1 VATNGRSPK
10 GGDHL
15 LVSLREGTE
24 RKHSVAEVRRSADDL
39 RSLVDAVS
47 DEALVTVDPGGNII
61 SWNIGAQRMY
71 GYSATEI
78 VGHDY
83 SILSPRE
90 WLDGTAPSKRISL
103 RGGKRR
109 HHKETWQVRRDGKRF
124 WADVSIAA
132 MTDSDGELRGFS
144 AVTRDLTEQEE
155 HRRRKLELEV
165 VRALEQCFEIDA
177 AADKL
182 LEVTTACLG
191 ATFGEIFI
199 SHQPDGC
206 AESNSRYAFPRTTLE
221 ALQEAGD
228 CHAITS
234 WDGLAQHVRASG
246 ALVAVPD
253 LVELGN
259 PAEAAAA
266 AAMGLR
272 SAIACP
278 IAAASGTAGVLAYF
292 FETFPG
298 IDGGTPERI
307 TEIGSQ
313 MGQFVTRTRAQDALK
328 EEVVRMAEL
337 ASTDR
342 LTGLKNRREF
352 DRMMGSIPR
361 QPYAI
366 LAIDVDHLKR
376 VNDEFGHDAG
386 DVVLCT
392 VGTTLALMLRGWDV
406 VARVGGDE
414 FAAILLDVDAAEAA
428 TAAQRLRAAMHLVP
442 GPDDRANISVGW
454 ASAPAGADPLAV
466 WKMADDCLYTAKR
479 GGRDR
484 VIGRH
489 IEDGEQAPSAGPS
502 ATELITELVAG
513 LPLHAVYQP
522 IVDLDDGHVIG
533 YEALARPQ
541 GFGPSD
547 SVEALFEA
555 AHKSRQIKDLDW
567 LCRRAA
573 LSQAASLPDNVL
585 LFLNVSVAAL
595 LDPLHDVDQMLLLL
609 ESTGRSP
616 EHLVLEI
623 GEHEHVRDLS
633 RLQSV
638 LASYRQVGIRFA
650 IDDMGKGFATMELL
664 AAGRAEYIKIAR
676 SLTITAASEESRAAI
691 EAMLEFARSS
701 GGLVIAE
708 GVENEFV
715 SDQVRLLGIQLGQ
728 GFSLGKPSVAADIAD
743 TVAAWN
749 ARAALR
755 PLRPRIGRSHIRT
768 ASTASAHHGSNGAA
782 PHDTAPHDF
791 ERAI

>member
-1 VATNGRSPK
+1 VRA
-10 GGDHL
+10 
-15 LVSLREGTE
+15 GTE
-24 RKHSVAEVRRSADDL
+24 PKQSEADVRRSEECL
-39 RSLVDAVS
+39 RALVDAVS
-47 DEALVTVDPGGNII
+47 DEALVTVDPGGNIA
-61 SWNIGAQRMY
+61 SWNIGAQRIY
-71 GYSATEI
+71 GYRTADI
-78 VGHDY
+78 VGRDY
-83 SILSPRE
+83 SVLSPRR
-90 WLDGTAPSKRISL
+90 WPDGTHQKPISL
-103 RGGKRR
+103 LAPECP
-109 HHKETWQVRRDGKRF
+109 HHDEVWQVRKDGKRF
-124 WADVSIAA
+124 WGEVSITA
-132 MTDSDGELRGFS
+132 MTGEDGELRGFS

-165 VRALEQCFEIDA
+165 VRALEQCSDIDA
-177 AADKL
+177 AAETI

-199 SHQPDGC
+199 SRPPDLY
-206 AESNSRYAFPRTTLE
+206 AESNSHYAFPRATLD
-221 ALQEAGD
+221 ALQQAGD
-228 CHAITS
+228 CQAISS
-234 WDGLAQHVRASG
+234 WDGLARQVRASNG
-246 ALVAVPD
+246 LVAVPD
-253 LVELGN
+253 LVELGS
-259 PAEAAAA
+259 PDEAAAA
-266 AAMGLR
+266 ATMGLR

-278 IAAASGTAGVLAYF
+278 IIAAGGTVGVLAYF
-292 FETFPG
+292 FEAFPG
-298 IDGGTPERI
+298 IDGGTPESV

-313 MGQFVTRTRAQDALK
+313 MGQFVTRAWAQSALK

-376 VNDEFGHDAG
+376 VNDEYGHEAG
-386 DVVLCT
+386 DLVLCT
-392 VGTTLALMLRGWDV
+392 VATTIALMLRGWDV

-442 GPDDRANISVGW
+442 GPDDRSNISVGW

-466 WKMADDCLYTAKR
+466 WKMADDCLYMAKR
-479 GGRDR
+479 DGRDR
-484 VIGRH
+484 VVGRH
-489 IEDGEQAPSAGPS
+489 IEDGKQAAFAGPS
-502 ATELITELVAG
+502 ATELINELVAG

-555 AHKSRQIKDLDW
+555 AHQSRQIKDLDW

-573 LSQAASLPDNVL
+573 LSQAAALPDDVL

-595 LDPLHDVDQMLLLL
+595 LDPLHAVDQMLLLL

-623 GEHEHVRDLS
+623 GEHEHVRDLK

-638 LASYRQVGIRFA
+638 LASYRKAGIRFA
-650 IDDMGKGFATMELL
+650 IDDVGEGFATMELL

-676 SLTITAASEESRAAI
+676 SLTITSESKGSRAAI
-691 EAMLEFARSS
+691 DATLEFARSS
-701 GGLVIAE
+701 SAVVIAE

-715 SDQVRLLGIQLGQ
+715 SDQVRQLGISLGQ
-728 GFSLGKPSVAADIAD
+728 GFSLGRPSVAADIAD

-755 PLRPRIGRSHIRT
+755 PLRPRIDRPARRG
-768 ASTASAHHGSNGAA
+768 G
-782 PHDTAPHDF
+782 
-791 ERAI
+791 